1 MASSQLKSSAQLG
14 FLTCAKVDADM
25 VRAGQATIPIGA
37 STVQVANTAITAN
50 SVVVFSPLSAPDAT
64 CVGIRV
70 VLNAG
75 VGFSLTGAAN
85 ATAVVPLAWFVAK
98 Y

>member
-1 MASSQLKSSAQLG
+1 MAQQLLSSAQVGSL
-14 FLTCAKVDADM
+14 FADSVDADM
-25 VRAGQATIPIGA
+25 ARSGQATIPIGA
-37 STVQVANTAITAN
+37 STIAVANTAITAT

-85 ATAVVPLAWFVAK
+85 ATAVVPFTWFVAK